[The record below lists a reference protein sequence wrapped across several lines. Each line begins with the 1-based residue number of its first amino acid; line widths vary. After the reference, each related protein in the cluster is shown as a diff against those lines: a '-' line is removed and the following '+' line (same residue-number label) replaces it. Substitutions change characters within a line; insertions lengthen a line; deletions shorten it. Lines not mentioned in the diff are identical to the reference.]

1 MVLRL
6 NLIAEGTG
14 VEPVRA
20 YAHEFSRLAHY
31 RPAHLPS
38 AGGACRN
45 RTGAVGVLQTPA
57 FPLRQRANNS
67 YILPQWPVFN
77 NQLW

>member
-20 YAHEFSRLAHY
+20 CAHEFSRLAHY
-31 RPAHLPS
+31 RPAHLPLEFVS
-38 AGGACRN
+38 D
-45 RTGAVGVLQTPA
+45 VLSRIT
-57 FPLRQRANNS
+57 NS
-67 YILPQWPVFN
+67 
-77 NQLW
+77 

>member
-20 YAHEFSRLAHY
+20 CAHEFSRLAHY
-31 RPAHLPS
+31 RPAHLPYPEAR
-38 AGGACRN
+38 AGIE
-45 RTGAVGVLQTPA
+45 PA
-57 FPLRQRANNS
+57 Q
-67 YILPQWPVFN
+67 
-77 NQLW
+77 